1 MAARRIPDPKAG
13 GSNPSGFSLG
23 QWSRGMILALGA
35 RGRGFESPL
44 APIFVLV
51 VVETRLPKL
60 WLVACFSS
68 YIYYNYERLVT
79 VYTKNLKYENHGSS
93 RVFARDFTV
102 EGQR

>member
-44 APIFVLV
+44 APIFALAQLLRTVPLGLPYLV
-51 VVETRLPKL
+51 IPGV
-60 WLVACFSS
+60 
-68 YIYYNYERLVT
+68 
-79 VYTKNLKYENHGSS
+79 
-93 RVFARDFTV
+93 DFKTT
-102 EGQR
+102 